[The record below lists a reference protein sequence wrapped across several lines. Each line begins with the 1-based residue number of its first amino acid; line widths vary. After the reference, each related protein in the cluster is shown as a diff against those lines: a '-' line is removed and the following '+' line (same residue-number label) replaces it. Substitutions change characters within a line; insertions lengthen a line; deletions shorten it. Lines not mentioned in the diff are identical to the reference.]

1 MKAGATLNNGSS
13 QELVRLMIN
22 RRYIRKGARRVIES
36 RAYKSL
42 IVENKQGCLEGRVS
56 ARRVFQERRAVM
68 LNFVRKV
75 MLTGV
80 GLAVMT
86 KEKAEELGRELV
98 EKGEI
103 TEKEGKEFVEE
114 LLKKSEETSKDFE
127 SKVEENVKKVM
138 TRLNFT
144 TKTEMDK
151 LVERVAALEKGK
163 AAGGEKQE

>member
-1 MKAGATLNNGSS
+1 
-13 QELVRLMIN
+13 
-22 RRYIRKGARRVIES
+22 
-36 RAYKSL
+36 
-42 IVENKQGCLEGRVS
+42 
-56 ARRVFQERRAVM
+56 M
-68 LNFVRKV
+68 LDFVRKV

-114 LLKKSEETSKDFE
+114 LLRKSEETSKDFE
-127 SKVEENVKKVM
+127 NKVEENVKKVM
-138 TRLNFT
+138 TKLNFA
-144 TKTEMDK
+144 TKKEMDT
-151 LVERVAALEKGK
+151 LVARVAALEKEK

>member
-1 MKAGATLNNGSS
+1 
-13 QELVRLMIN
+13 
-22 RRYIRKGARRVIES
+22 
-36 RAYKSL
+36 
-42 IVENKQGCLEGRVS
+42 
-56 ARRVFQERRAVM
+56 M
-68 LNFVRKV
+68 LNLVKKV

-98 EKGEI
+98 KKGEI

-127 SKVEENVKKVM
+127 NKVEKNVKKVI
-138 TRLNFT
+138 TRLNFA
-144 TKTEMDK
+144 TKEEMDK

-163 AAGGEKQE
+163 AAGGETQE

>member
-1 MKAGATLNNGSS
+1 
-13 QELVRLMIN
+13 
-22 RRYIRKGARRVIES
+22 
-36 RAYKSL
+36 
-42 IVENKQGCLEGRVS
+42 
-56 ARRVFQERRAVM
+56 M
-68 LNFVRKV
+68 LDFVRKV

-114 LLKKSEETSKDFE
+114 LLRKSEETSKDFE
-127 SKVEENVKKVM
+127 NKVEENVKKVM

-163 AAGGEKQE
+163 ATGGEKQE